1 MKMSASPRTERQQE
15 RSFVKEFRDGV
26 PLPKDPSTGE
36 MLVILTDAITK
47 SNDKNLANINAAQER
62 TVEAVGQSLK
72 KIDDSLN
79 TINTELY
86 TIRSDFEKEIAT
98 INKRLENVERTTTA
112 PISHDPEWIRA
123 IERAKRSLCI
133 DNVLES
139 DRSAERWATKDVLKY
154 LIAFKIPIDYAKTIK
169 ITEVW
174 DTPESRKKGRVM
186 IEFDT
191 EGTRN
196 FVWNHRNR
204 YEDESREKPLQMKI
218 YIPREVFPKYQEKNN
233 LQRALRE
240 KAKAEGV
247 QGNIGSLISYIGMEV
262 VLEMR
267 LPPMRRFVIL
277 KQSDPEAAWEE
288 LMSHA
293 QSGNQG
299 EKPIPSLSRKRGH
312 SEEDNIPQVDG
323 ADDDIHDNDFRLVT
337 NSSGQGRVSLVPP
350 GATGSQQY
358 VVPESSTKPFKI
370 NVDVQSSKIINNLGK
385 DRAYKVTHNS
395 PTRNDPNNESAVLE
409 FSVESYEL
417 LTRCMF
423 PELTMGWKEDLR
435 NGTMRVLSCREDR
448 DQARVRV
455 GTLWKMLLERD
466 GTQHNVTVHSYD
478 TNQKILVQ
486 GKRGS
491 VRDFVDQALVP
502 LLEKNLELHLSLLQR
517 RRQELVDASR
527 AGSSG
532 GPAMMRRG
540 KRTGQQ
546 AVPRAETPSTTVSPL
561 LQFKQS
567 NDVCPGCKGRNLR
580 HNSPRCDICNKRVH
594 KRCLDATNTCFA
606 CKHSVSIDE
615 EESESLY
622 KDSDEED
629 RVREQTGL
637 NRSLNSP
644 PLTPATPTTT
654 NQFHLDPAQFPPLTP
669 RQPPQQQTK
678 QAILAPTTSHTQS
691 TPVTPLNP
699 PPPTSQL
706 TLRPPSTQQ
715 QTPNPLIEKRK
726 KQLKTPTSVPTP
738 RNQIPKQPIPSATD
752 NLVRLQQREIGLLKS
767 QASRDQKVIQNLER
781 AMNTLRGRKYNTD
794 HTQQTSPAM
803 SNLAPLVENNIFC
816 SSGSA
821 DIMKKD
827 RGANIRIFKEAKNL
841 DLSDSDSDLSHLD
854 VGHEIA
860 GEEER
865 IDDNGNGNEN
875 EDQLFRT
882 EVEGDPQ
889 STAQVLSDGAGDN
902 MDHQPSQEDTV
913 PASTGAES
921 S

>member
-1 MKMSASPRTERQQE
+1 MKD
-15 RSFVKEFRDGV
+15 FRDGV

-79 TINTELY
+79 TINSELY

-191 EGTRN
+191 EGTKN

-350 GATGSQQY
+350 GASGSQQY

-546 AVPRAETPSTTVSPL
+546 AVPRAETPSTTASPL
-561 LQFKQS
+561 LQLKQS

-629 RVREQTGL
+629 RVREQTI
-637 NRSLNSP
+637 
-644 PLTPATPTTT
+644 T
-654 NQFHLDPAQFPPLTP
+654 
-669 RQPPQQQTK
+669 
-678 QAILAPTTSHTQS
+678 
-691 TPVTPLNP
+691 LNP
-699 PPPTSQL
+699 I
-706 TLRPPSTQQ
+706 
-715 QTPNPLIEKRK
+715 IEKRK

-902 MDHQPSQEDTV
+902 MDHQPSPEDTV